1 LSADILAKL
10 RAAAPVMVR
19 TAAAPSSTPRRV
31 KPCAVMVGPPVLHG
45 KDAKLMPSKISTGC
59 PPEDRAGA
67 ERALGEH
74 LADKYKPPFPRP
86 SFR

>member
-1 LSADILAKL
+1 
-10 RAAAPVMVR
+10 
-19 TAAAPSSTPRRV
+19 
-31 KPCAVMVGPPVLHG
+31 MVGPPVLHG